1 MKLINTKASKFNAR
15 PRIPRYK
22 NQITG
27 RNLVVYRT
35 QAISKKQLKQGIINP
50 TYTGIYLKTLVPTSQ
65 IKQVR
70 LVPRLNHYIIEV
82 IYEKCEK
89 QYELEKNRCA
99 SIDIGLNNL
108 ATLTF
113 NKRRNKTKE

>member
-1 MKLINTKASKFNAR
+1 M
-15 PRIPRYK
+15 
-22 NQITG
+22 
-27 RNLVVYRT
+27 
-35 QAISKKQLKQGIINP
+35 
-50 TYTGIYLKTLVPTSQ
+50 PTSQ

-70 LVPRLNHYIIEV
+70 LVPRLNHYVIEV

-108 ATLTF
+108 ATFSCRRQPKLLI
-113 NKRRNKTKE
+113 KRRNKTQE